1 MSKRDQK
8 YLDALLDLAQVHEGA
23 ANAKVVA
30 AIVYKGAI
38 YLGYNTN
45 KSHPF
50 ALQYAKNPEAIYPHA
65 EVNAIRHALKYLS
78 NDEIRRSTL
87 YIARAKRPHPQ
98 NKGEFISG
106 LAAPCGGCQKCIN
119 DFKIKRVVYTEDA
132 I

>member
-30 AIVYKGAI
+30 AVVYKGAI
-38 YLGYNTN
+38 YLGYNTA

-78 NDEIRRSTL
+78 NAELRRSTL

-98 NKGEFISG
+98 GGQYISG
-106 LAAPCGGCQKCIN
+106 LAAPCSGCQKCIS
-119 DFKIKRVVYTEDA
+119 DFEIKRVVYTKDA
-132 I
+132 A